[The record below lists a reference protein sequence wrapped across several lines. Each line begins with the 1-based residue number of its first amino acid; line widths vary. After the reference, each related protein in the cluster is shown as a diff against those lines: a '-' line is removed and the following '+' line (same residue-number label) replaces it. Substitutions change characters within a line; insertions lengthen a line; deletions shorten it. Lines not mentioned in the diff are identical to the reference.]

1 MQGLHV
7 AAQLLQRYELGRE
20 GRRAVECLAALPRQP
35 FGDGLPLQ
43 VAGREVDA
51 QSHLVVIAVRETFGD
66 ALAYAVD
73 AYDQLAFVVHLLREG
88 GDVERVV
95 VAQQRRVGLEEPGRL
110 RRARRAAADLAVELL
125 GVCGVVACYADDFHG
140 VVFRYF
146 QLWSYRCART
156 SIQTT

>member
-51 QSHLVVIAVRETFGD
+51 QPHLVVIAVRETFGD

-95 VAQQRRVGLEEPGRL
+95 VAQQRRVGLEEPGVNRIHKAPIITRW
-110 RRARRAAADLAVELL
+110 RRMNEDKPPMSTFFFFAGGMVL
-125 GVCGVVACYADDFHG
+125 
-140 VVFRYF
+140 
-146 QLWSYRCART
+146 
-156 SIQTT
+156 

>member
-1 MQGLHV
+1 M
-7 AAQLLQRYELGRE
+7 
-20 GRRAVECLAALPRQP
+20 
-35 FGDGLPLQ
+35 Q

-73 AYDQLAFVVHLLREG
+73 AYDQLAFVVYLLREG

-125 GVCGVVACYADDFHG
+125 GVCGLVACYADDFHG